1 MTGVRVSGATR
12 LYAVLGDPVTQ
23 VRAPELL
30 NPLLAGLG
38 VDAVV
43 VPVQVGRGDLADVVR
58 GLMRVGN
65 VDGLLVTVPHKAAVC
80 AVADELGPA
89 AAVTGTANAVR
100 REPDGRLL
108 AENFDG
114 LGFVRGLRAAGRS
127 VRGAHV
133 FVAGAGGAGGA
144 VAAALLAAG
153 AARVAVRDPDEARL
167 AGLLARL
174 ARPGA
179 PTQRP
184 GASTHGSAGAY
195 AAGPGDLA
203 RADIV
208 VNASPLGMRPED
220 PLPFDP
226 AAVRPDA
233 LVADVVM
240 KPHET
245 ALLRRA
251 AALGRP
257 VHHGIHMLENQ
268 VTEYRAFFGW
278 PENPAAP
285 ADANSGM
292 S

>member
-1 MTGVRVSGATR
+1 MTAGVHVSGTTR
-12 LYAVLGDPVTQ
+12 LYAVLGDPVAQ
-23 VRAPELL
+23 VRAPMLL

-38 VDAVV
+38 ADAVV
-43 VPVQVGRGDLADVVR
+43 VPVHVRPGDLADVVR
-58 GLMRVGN
+58 GLTRAGN

-80 AVADELGPA
+80 ALVDELGPA

-100 REPDGRLL
+100 READGRLL

-114 LGFVRGLRAAGRS
+114 LGFVRGLRAAGRP
-127 VRGAHV
+127 VRGAQV

-144 VAAALLAAG
+144 VTAALLAAG
-153 AARVAVRDPDEARL
+153 AARVAVRDPDAARL

-174 ARPGA
+174 GEGRL
-179 PTQRP
+179 T
-184 GASTHGSAGAY
+184 GAY

-203 RADIV
+203 HAGIA
-208 VNASPLGMRPED
+208 VNATPLGMRPQD

-226 AAVRPDA
+226 ADVPPGA

-245 ALLRRA
+245 ALLRTA

-257 VHHGIHMLENQ
+257 VHHGIHMLQQQ
-268 VTEYRAFFGW
+268 VPEYRAFFGW
-278 PENPAAP
+278 PAQR
-285 ADANSGM
+285 DAESPQ
-292 S
+292 